1 MFKAC
6 LETGPSPPPT
16 FDKQGQGEV
25 RRWEGDVFLV
35 ASQESSLSGQA
46 DLEGEEMDIS
56 DLDTILTQ
64 WPPVTLCHP

>member
-16 FDKQGQGEV
+16 FNKQGQGEV
-25 RRWEGDVFLV
+25 RRWEGDVFSCL
-35 ASQESSLSGQA
+35 SGSSLSRQA

-56 DLDTILTQ
+56 DLDTTLAQ
-64 WPPVTLCHP
+64 WPSVTLLHP